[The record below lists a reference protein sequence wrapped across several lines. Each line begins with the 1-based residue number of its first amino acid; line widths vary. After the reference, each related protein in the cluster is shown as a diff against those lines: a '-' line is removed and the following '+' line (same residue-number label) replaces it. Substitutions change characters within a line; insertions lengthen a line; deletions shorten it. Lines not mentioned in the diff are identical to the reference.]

1 MMTLA
6 LDEYKV
12 VKGNDG
18 YIVACNYDMKRA
30 YDADEADEKIAHLID
45 VAGNNARGYRNA
57 RRALWQSRVRNA
69 EIMMKH
75 LVFVIECFRDG
86 NVSVEKTINLNVVL
100 TKWKWVHDACL
111 KKYETLCKEK
121 DNEV

>member
-12 VKGNDG
+12 VKGNEG
-18 YIVACNYDMKRA
+18 YIVACNYDMKRV

-69 EIMMKH
+69 EIMMNH
-75 LVFVIECFRDG
+75 LSFLVECFRDS
-86 NVSVEKTINLNVVL
+86 NISVEASIYNSKLNN
-100 TKWKWVHDACL
+100 WKWVHDACL

>member
-12 VKGNDG
+12 VKGNEG

-30 YDADEADEKIAHLID
+30 YDADEADKEIDRLICM
-45 VAGNNARGYRNA
+45 AGNNARGYRIA

-75 LVFVIECFRDG
+75 LSFLVECFRDS
-86 NVSVEKTINLNVVL
+86 NITAEAAIYNSKLNN
-100 TKWKWVHDACL
+100 WKWVHDACL

-121 DNEV
+121 GNAV

>member
-12 VKGNDG
+12 VKGNEG
-18 YIVACNYDMKRA
+18 YIVACNYDMKRV

-69 EIMMKH
+69 EIMMNH
-75 LVFVIECFRDG
+75 LSFLVECFRDS
-86 NVSVEKTINLNVVL
+86 NITAEAAIYNSKLNN
-100 TKWKWVHDACL
+100 WKWVHDACL

-121 DNEV
+121 GNAV